1 MAMRGFFEVSVIK
14 FFHWGFSTEVSPR
27 GLYMMRRAVAP
38 ALRIRTL
45 HSNGPGES
53 IMNGR
58 SALLALGMVVVGS
71 FQGLAAQEKPI
82 AIVHARIIDG
92 VGGPPTEDG
101 TVILRG
107 SKIEYTGPSARAAI
121 PRDAQIIDAKGKS
134 V

>member
-1 MAMRGFFEVSVIK
+1 MAMRGFFEVSVIS
-14 FFHWGFSTEVSPR
+14 FSTEVSPR

-38 ALRIRTL
+38 ALQIRTL

-53 IMNGR
+53 IMNRR

-92 VGGPPTEDG
+92 AGGPPAEDG

-107 SKIEYTGPSARAAI
+107 SKIEYAGPSGAASI
-121 PRDAQIIDAKGKS
+121 PRDAQVIDAKGKTA
-134 V
+134 